1 MSLTGRVKSPAN
13 NRRALAALIV
23 AIVLLPIGVG
33 AALVEHRDKVADE
46 NRALRHEARSQS
58 EVLNNYFARA
68 RSLTQLLSYDAS
80 FRRFYASP
88 ASRSQDLKAAN
99 ASSRA
104 PSSTC
109 FQEASAR
116 RASSTAAE
124 PRTRA
129 P

>member
-1 MSLTGRVKSPAN
+1 MSLTGESKAPRT

-80 FRRFYASP
+80 
-88 ASRSQDLKAAN
+88 
-99 ASSRA
+99 
-104 PSSTC
+104 
-109 FQEASAR
+109 
-116 RASSTAAE
+116 
-124 PRTRA
+124 
-129 P
+129 